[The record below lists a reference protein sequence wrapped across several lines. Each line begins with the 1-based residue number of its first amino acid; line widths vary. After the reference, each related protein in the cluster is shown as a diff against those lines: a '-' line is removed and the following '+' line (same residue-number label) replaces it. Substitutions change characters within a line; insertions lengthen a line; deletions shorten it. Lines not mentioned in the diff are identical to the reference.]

1 MENNNTNLSTEVA
14 TAGTTGIAALDKL
27 TGARVS
33 YCSMSANTDAEK
45 LKLFKAINDT
55 DMRLSD
61 VVNTTIMLKDIYA
74 EQVDFADE
82 ETGEITPGVRIVL
95 VDENGTSYGCA
106 SQGVFNAINKL
117 ISIFG
122 EPTWET
128 PIPVKVKEIKKG
140 KKSLYTLTA

>member
-27 TGARVS
+27 TGAQVS
-33 YCSMSANTDAEK
+33 YCSMSAETNEEK

-55 DMRLSD
+55 DKRLSD
-61 VVNTTIMLKDIYA
+61 VVNTVIMLKDIYA
-74 EQVDFADE
+74 EQVNFVDE

-95 VDENGTSYGCA
+95 VDDKGTSYGCA
-106 SQGVFNAINKL
+106 SQGVFNAISKL

-122 EPTWET
+122 EPTWE
-128 PIPVKVKEIKKG
+128 PALPVKVKEIKKG

>member
-14 TAGTTGIAALDKL
+14 TPGTTGIASLDKL
-27 TGARVS
+27 TGAQVS
-33 YCSMSANTDAEK
+33 YCSMSAETEEEK

-55 DMRLSD
+55 DKRLSD
-61 VVNTTIMLKDIYA
+61 MVNTTIMLKDIYA
-74 EQVDFADE
+74 EQVNFVDE

-95 VDENGTSYGCA
+95 VDDKGVSYGCA
-106 SQGVFNAINKL
+106 SQGVFNAISKL

-128 PIPVKVKEIKKG
+128 PLPVKVKEIKRG